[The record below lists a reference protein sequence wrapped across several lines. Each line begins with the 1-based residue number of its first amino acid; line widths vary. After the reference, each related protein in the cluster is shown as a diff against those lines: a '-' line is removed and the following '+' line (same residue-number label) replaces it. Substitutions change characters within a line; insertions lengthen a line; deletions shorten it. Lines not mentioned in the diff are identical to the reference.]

1 MKLARPIRRR
11 HVLTGIAALLC
22 FPAPAEA
29 QIREHNNFFDR
40 LFGGFGH
47 SNRWRNKSYTGKQ
60 VVDYRTSEKPGTI
73 VVDTR
78 ARTLYLVQ
86 PGGKAVA
93 YGIGVGRDGFRW
105 SGRAKVGRKAEWPA
119 WHPPKEMIER
129 ELAQYGRELP
139 ERMEGGPNN
148 PLGARALYLYAGG
161 KDTLYR
167 IHGTNQPQTIGQ
179 ALSSGCIRMLN
190 DEVIDLYDRVDI
202 NTQVVVQ

>member
-1 MKLARPIRRR
+1 MKHSRLVHRCQL
-11 HVLTGIAALLC
+11 VLCMALFVTLVP
-22 FPAPAEA
+22 PAQA

-40 LFGGFGH
+40 LFGGFGQ
-47 SNRWRNKSYTGKQ
+47 SNRWRNKSYSGKQ
-60 VVDYRTSEKPGTI
+60 LVDYRTPEKPGTI
-73 VVDTR
+73 VIDTR
-78 ARTLYLVQ
+78 ARSLYLVR
-86 PGGKAVA
+86 PGGKAIA

-105 SGRAKVGRKAEWPA
+105 SGRARIGNKAEWPA

-148 PLGARALYLYAGG
+148 PLGARALYLYVGG

-190 DEVIDLYDRVDI
+190 DEVIDLYDRVDV
-202 NTQVVVQ
+202 NTPVVVQ

>member
-1 MKLARPIRRR
+1 MKLSRPIRRR
-11 HVLTGIAALLC
+11 HVLTGIATLSW
-22 FPAPAEA
+22 FPAAAEA
-29 QIREHNNFFDR
+29 QVREHNTFFDR
-40 LFGGFGH
+40 LFGGFGQPV
-47 SNRWRNKSYTGKQ
+47 SRRNASYGGKK
-60 VVDYRTSEKPGTI
+60 VVDYRSSEKPGTI
-73 VVDTR
+73 VINTR
-78 ARTLYLVQ
+78 ERTLYLVR
-86 PGGKAVA
+86 PGGKAIA

-129 ELAQYGRELP
+129 ELAQYGRQLP

-190 DEVIDLYDRVDI
+190 EEVIDLYDRVDI
-202 NTQVVVQ
+202 NTAVVVQ